1 MNAHVLASQ
10 RAPGA
15 AIPRDF
21 AILCLWSTARPTRP
35 PGLAGAP
42 GPQGPAGLPG
52 TTGPV
57 GPVGPIGVRGPVGP
71 VGPIGVRGPAGP
83 AGPPGGIA
91 YANQLVRNYFGLPA
105 TTAGPVSLPEFS
117 DLLQP
122 RPLLGQL

>member
-21 AILCLWSTARPTRP
+21 AILCLWSTARPTRAAWIC
-35 PGLAGAP
+35 GCARSAGTCRVP
-42 GPQGPAGLPG
+42 RNNR
-52 TTGPV
+52 T
-57 GPVGPIGVRGPVGP
+57 VGP